1 MPETLFP
8 DSEIPTAQAELP
20 SSSPTLGPA
29 ATRERIVA
37 VMLTQ
42 NIHSNSGRKL
52 GAHDLGNITDLVL
65 SALPQA
71 GLEISDRGRVAD
83 FKAALS
89 DWLRLAADNE
99 ACGEESVDFEELKAR
114 TRRMIGGKS

>member
-8 DSEIPTAQAELP
+8 DSEIPSA
-20 SSSPTLGPA
+20 PTLGPA

-37 VMLTQ
+37 VMLKE
-42 NIHSNSGRKL
+42 NIHSNSGKKL
-52 GAHDLGNITDLVL
+52 SAVDLGIVTDLVL

-83 FKAALS
+83 FKAALA

-114 TRRMIGGKS
+114 TRRLIGGKS

>member
-8 DSEIPTAQAELP
+8 DSELP
-20 SSSPTLGPA
+20 AAPSLGPA

-37 VMLTQ
+37 VMLKE
-42 NIHSNSGRKL
+42 NIHSSSGKKVSAVDM
-52 GAHDLGNITDLVL
+52 GIITDLVL
-65 SALPQA
+65 DTLPSA

-83 FKAALS
+83 FKACMA

-99 ACGEESVDFEELKAR
+99 ACGEESVDFEELRAR
-114 TRRMIGGKS
+114 TRRLIGGKS

>member
-8 DSEIPTAQAELP
+8 DSEIPTA
-20 SSSPTLGPA
+20 PTLGPA

-37 VMLTQ
+37 VMLKE
-42 NIHSNSGRKL
+42 NLYSNSGKKL
-52 GAHDLGNITDLVL
+52 SAVDLGNITDLVL

-71 GLEISDRGRVAD
+71 GLEVSDRGRVAD
-83 FKAALS
+83 FKACLA

-114 TRRMIGGKS
+114 TRRLIGGKS

>member
-1 MPETLFP
+1 MPDTLFP
-8 DSEIPTAQAELP
+8 DSEIPTA
-20 SSSPTLGPA
+20 PTLGPA

-42 NIHSNSGRKL
+42 NLYTGERKTT
-52 GAHDLGNITDLVL
+52 AFDLGNITDLVL

-99 ACGEESVDFEELKAR
+99 ACGEESVDFEELRTR
-114 TRRMIGGKS
+114 TRRLIGGGS